1 MGKRLINSL
10 KRLIKAIKTHKKILI
25 ATHIDPDCD
34 GICSALLMTHFVNHF
49 QKTKPYLF
57 CHSPLPE
64 KYQFL
69 SKNYTFSKSIKHFDL
84 LIAVDSA
91 DIDRIFP
98 KEKYNLN
105 FLNGKFIINIDHHR
119 SNKQFGNIAII
130 DEKASSACEII
141 YGLFKKLNIKIER
154 RIAEIFYA
162 GIYNETGGF
171 VYPNTTSAALR
182 ICSDLINLG
191 IEPSVLVKKLNAK
204 TIAGTKLL
212 SAVLA
217 TIEIKNG
224 IGTMYLTQKMLNKY
238 RARISESENF
248 ISFLQAIQ
256 GVRISVF
263 FREEKDSIRISLRSD
278 GLLDVNNFARRF
290 GGGGHRLAAGI
301 RLKDNLSLAKKKIL
315 SALFKELINAG
326 HIQ

>member
-1 MGKRLINSL
+1 MINSL
-10 KRLIKAIKTHKKILI
+10 KRLIKAIKTNKKILI

-34 GICSALLMTHFVNHF
+34 GICSALLMVHFVSHF
-49 QKTKPYLF
+49 RKTKPHIF
-57 CHSPLPE
+57 CHSPLPD

-69 SKNYTFSKSIKHFDL
+69 LKNYKFSKAIKKFDL

-98 KEKYNLN
+98 KEEYNLN
-105 FLNGKFIINIDHHR
+105 FLNNKFIVNIDHHR
-119 SNKQFGNIAII
+119 SNKQFGDIAII

-141 YGLFKKLNIKIER
+141 YRLFKKLKINIDKQL
-154 RIAEIFYA
+154 AEIFYA

-171 VYPNTTSAALR
+171 VYPNTTSEALR

-191 IEPSVLVKKLNAK
+191 VEPSGLVKRLNAK

-217 TIEIKNG
+217 TIQIKNG
-224 IGTMYLTQKMLNKY
+224 IGVMYLTQKTLNKY
-238 RARISESENF
+238 NAQISESENF
-248 ISFLQAIQ
+248 ISFLQAIKD
-256 GVRISVF
+256 VRVSVF
-263 FREEKDSIRISLRSD
+263 FREEKDGMRISLRSD
-278 GLLDVNNFARRF
+278 GLLDVNNFARKF

-301 RLKDNLSLAKKKIL
+301 RLKESLKSAKRRILNALIEEVRNANNLR
-315 SALFKELINAG
+315 
-326 HIQ
+326 

>member
-1 MGKRLINSL
+1 MTDSL
-10 KRLIKAIKTHKKILI
+10 KRLIKAIKKHKRILI

-34 GICSALLMTHFVNHF
+34 GICSALLMTNFVTSIKKNA
-49 QKTKPYLF
+49 KPLLF
-57 CHSPLPE
+57 CHSPIPG

-69 SKNYTFSKSIKHFDL
+69 LKNFEFSKYLKDFDL

-98 KEKYNLN
+98 REKYNLN
-105 FLNGKFIINIDHHR
+105 FLNEKFVINIDHHR
-119 SNKQFGNIAII
+119 SNRQFGNITII

-141 YGLFKKLNIKIER
+141 YRIYKKLGVNINQH
-154 RIAEIFYA
+154 IAEIFYA

-171 VYPNTTSAALR
+171 VYPNTTAEALC
-182 ICSDLINLG
+182 ICSELINYG
-191 IEPSVLVKKLNAK
+191 IEPAGLVKKLNAK
-204 TIAGTKLL
+204 TIEGTKLL
-212 SAVLA
+212 SGVLE

-224 IGTMYLTQKMLNKY
+224 IGIMYLTQKMLKKY
-238 RARISESENF
+238 NAHISESENF

-278 GLLDVNNFARRF
+278 GLLDVNEFARRF

-301 RLKDNLSLAKKKIL
+301 RLKENFSSAKKKIL
-315 SALFKELINAG
+315 SALFSELKNAG
-326 HIQ
+326 FIQ